1 MYVQSKRP
9 ANIQQ
14 RRYARSKHRT
24 LKSKTIKQR
33 IRIRLVEGRRRRL
46 RLRLLRH
53 GWFLR
58 NGLLDRHVSDD
69 EAAAPAQHFA
79 IVDAI
84 LLDVLRKILD
94 GFGRWRSA
102 EEFPVAHE
110 VQGQEI
116 AAHAVVEAGVT

>member
-1 MYVQSKRP
+1 MYVQSERP

-14 RRYARSKHRT
+14 RRYARPKHRT

-46 RLRLLRH
+46 RLRLRLLRLLRH

-84 LLDVLRKILD
+84 LLDVVRKILD
-94 GFGRWRSA
+94 GFG
-102 EEFPVAHE
+102 
-110 VQGQEI
+110 
-116 AAHAVVEAGVT
+116 